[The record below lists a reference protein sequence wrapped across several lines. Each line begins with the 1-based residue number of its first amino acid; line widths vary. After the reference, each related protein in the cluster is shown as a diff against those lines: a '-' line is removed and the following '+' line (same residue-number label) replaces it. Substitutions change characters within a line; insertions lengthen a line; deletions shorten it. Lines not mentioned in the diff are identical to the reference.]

1 MKTREY
7 LAIKRRID
15 DFELAE
21 SLTRSKLIQG
31 ARAGNV
37 VALGMLQQRY
47 NLRLPLVETVELFD
61 IYQDEKALGQGRIS
75 MAYTVTYRDPQQ
87 TLTDKDVNAL
97 HEQVRARLA
106 SALGAEL
113 R

>member
-7 LAIKRRID
+7 LVIKRRID

-31 ARAGNV
+31 AKAGNV
-37 VALGMLQQRY
+37 TALNMLQERY
-47 NLRLPLVETVELFD
+47 NLRLPLVEEAL
-61 IYQDEKALGQGRIS
+61 KAQ
-75 MAYTVTYRDPQQ
+75 
-87 TLTDKDVNAL
+87 
-97 HEQVRARLA
+97 LA
-106 SALGAEL
+106 K

>member
-21 SLTRSKLIQG
+21 SLTRTKLIQS

-37 VALGMLQQRY
+37 TALNMLYERY
-47 NLRLPLVETVELFD
+47 NLRLPLVED
-61 IYQDEKALGQGRIS
+61 ALE
-75 MAYTVTYRDPQQ
+75 V
-87 TLTDKDVNAL
+87 
-97 HEQVRARLA
+97 QVPKRQAIR
-106 SALGAEL
+106 S
-113 R
+113 

>member
-37 VALGMLQQRY
+37 MALGMLQQRY
-47 NLRLPLVETVELFD
+47 NLRLPLVE
-61 IYQDEKALGQGRIS
+61 QALKVYFS
-75 MAYTVTYRDPQQ
+75 KPQ
-87 TLTDKDVNAL
+87 A
-97 HEQVRARLA
+97 ARN
-106 SALGAEL
+106 
-113 R
+113 

>member
-21 SLTRSKLIQG
+21 SLIRSKLIQG

-47 NLRLPLVETVELFD
+47 NLRLPLVEHAMKVYFS
-61 IYQDEKALGQGRIS
+61 K
-75 MAYTVTYRDPQQ
+75 PQ
-87 TLTDKDVNAL
+87 A
-97 HEQVRARLA
+97 ARN
-106 SALGAEL
+106 
-113 R
+113 

>member
-21 SLTRSKLIQG
+21 SLNRTKLIQS

-37 VALGMLQQRY
+37 TALNMLYERY
-47 NLRLPLVETVELFD
+47 NLRLPLVED
-61 IYQDEKALGQGRIS
+61 ALK
-75 MAYTVTYRDPQQ
+75 V
-87 TLTDKDVNAL
+87 
-97 HEQVRARLA
+97 QVHKRQAIR
-106 SALGAEL
+106 S
-113 R
+113 

>member
-7 LAIKRRID
+7 LVIKRRID

-31 ARAGNV
+31 AKAGNIT
-37 VALGMLQQRY
+37 ALNMLQERY
-47 NLRLPLVETVELFD
+47 NLRLPLVEDAL
-61 IYQDEKALGQGRIS
+61 KAQ
-75 MAYTVTYRDPQQ
+75 
-87 TLTDKDVNAL
+87 
-97 HEQVRARLA
+97 LA
-106 SALGAEL
+106 K